1 MGWQDRLLNKKPG
14 TVGRAFSKGPHG
26 HGSMPQLSTYN
37 RGGRILSQQDLGRGG
52 MNKGGRV
59 GLKEGT
65 DYESEKES
73 KLYKKSLQQGDAKV
87 AEKVAAKD
95 RIEAKKKRDKSQAQH
110 VSPGGGGREKPGPHK
125 IDYNRRDLKPLLKW
139 MPEKAQEGVLK
150 FADKFDKKQKAK
162 GDKKRAK
169 KKMQDRAKKLTAYE
183 GTT

>member
-1 MGWQDRLLNKKPG
+1 
-14 TVGRAFSKGPHG
+14 
-26 HGSMPQLSTYN
+26 MPSYNSTA
-37 RGGRILSQQDLGRGG
+37 RRPFKTGGLA
-52 MNKGGRV
+52 
-59 GLKEGT
+59 
-65 DYESEKES
+65 SEKM
-73 KLYKKSLQQGDAKV
+73 KSEVKV
-87 AEKVAAKD
+87 A
-95 RIEAKKKRDKSQAQH
+95 AKKKRDKLQARH

-150 FADKFDKKQKAK
+150 FANKFDKKQKAK